1 MNEKKNDCMCEWEE
15 FNKYGCDPK
24 NCDFKTLPFEKKA
37 ILERI
42 KQEKIQINSIKEEII
57 AAQKSNLPLVSDN
70 KISDMADK
78 IKGIEIMTEALREKF
93 SMSVDEIKQGVGV
106 KELTLSERIALK
118 INLRKVLMA
127 KRKNRGKK

>member
-1 MNEKKNDCMCEWEE
+1 MKLKKIECTCDWQE

-24 NCDFKTLPFEKKA
+24 DCDFKSLPLEKKA

-42 KQEKIQINSIKEEII
+42 KQEKISINAIKEEII
-57 AAQKSNLPLVSDN
+57 AAQKSNLPLVSDK

-93 SMSVDEIKQGVGV
+93 SMSVDEIKEGVGV
-106 KELTLSERIALK
+106 KELSLSERIALK
-118 INLRKVLMA
+118 INLRKILMA
-127 KRKNRGKK
+127 KKKKRGKK